1 MYQENISCVGPER
14 QMMAGCMWC
23 SFVCIIRACVF
34 FDGRLHMVYKIIVG
48 GLVVFLLVGLMYL
61 GLCGIT
67 VVKCPIQIEV
77 PIQRFIAK

>member
-1 MYQENISCVGPER
+1 
-14 QMMAGCMWC
+14 
-23 SFVCIIRACVF
+23 
-34 FDGRLHMVYKIIVG
+34 MVYKIIVG